1 MCWDLIF
8 LLTLSIISLVF
19 AISDGSVR
27 PLLSR
32 HLIIDL
38 FETEGD
44 LLEFHVEQHQ
54 ALSTKSIV
62 ALKHRGDDALTNQ
75 HDAVSVHNSA
85 SDSDS
90 DPASVSSES
99 HLFASATP
107 NIHASLEENLRRVVK
122 FLGEMVPVSLFDVK
136 RDGHEVQLN
145 ALVRSF
151 NEDLNTKPLRLRHSD
166 EETPRRCLRATSPL
180 QIQIPVDESIVISP
194 ETLAV
199 YAVRGR
205 GKKIDISKPTDWII
219 VSVCGVPI
227 VIFFLVFCFACLKG
241 TRNKFRSWSAE
252 GYPCSWP
259 CLRHCF
265 LSGDP
270 IPASTEPPHELR

>member
-1 MCWDLIF
+1 MRSNSTL
-8 LLTLSIISLVF
+8 LLTLSVLSFV
-19 AISDGSVR
+19 AISDGSVG

-32 HLIIDL
+32 HM
-38 FETEGD
+38 TTD
-44 LLEFHVEQHQ
+44 LLETGGDPRACHVQQHQ
-54 ALSTKSIV
+54 ALSTKSMATLI
-62 ALKHRGDDALTNQ
+62 HRVDDVLTNN
-75 HDAVSVHNSA
+75 HGAVSM
-85 SDSDS
+85 SDFDSS
-90 DPASVSSES
+90 DPAAASMSSER
-99 HLFASATP
+99 HLSASATP
-107 NIHASLEENLRRVVK
+107 NIHASHEENLRRVEK
-122 FLGEMVPVSLFDVK
+122 FLGEIVPVSLFDVK
-136 RDGHEVQLN
+136 GDGHEVRLN

-151 NEDLNTKPLRLRHSD
+151 NEDLNTKPLRFRYSD
-166 EETPRRCLRATSPL
+166 DETPRRCFKATSPL

-205 GKKIDISKPTDWII
+205 GKTIDINKQTDWII
-219 VSVCGVPI
+219 AVVCGIPTA
-227 VIFFLVFCFACLKG
+227 IFFLVFCFACLKE

-252 GYPCSWP
+252 SYPCSWP